1 MLAERTGSAVRQER
15 AGKPTLAAILTPLG
29 QGGIA
34 VLKVLGPRA
43 IELVREVFRA
53 RSARNLVPDPSRLY
67 YGHILEGDQALDE
80 VLVRFV
86 PAANGREAAEVNCHG
101 GVVAVQEV
109 MRLLV
114 SRGVEAVGAEA
125 LIEAEASLLEAE
137 ARKALLKAPTR
148 LGAEVLLWQ
157 LGGALADA
165 LRSLPWGE
173 AELVADELAAL
184 LATARFG
191 RALWQPPTVAL
202 VGPTNA
208 GKSTLFNALARE
220 ERMIVSPEPG
230 TTRDAVRAEVALE
243 GIPVWLTD
251 TAGEREPTSPVED
264 EAIERSARAAADADL
279 AVVVLDGSA
288 PEPVGLKRLGE
299 ALADRRSLVAANKA
313 DLGVSDW
320 AKALDGAVVISA
332 ATGQGLEELQEKMVS
347 ALVGDYRWQPGQPVV
362 FTERQAR
369 LLGRAVEALG
379 AGDPRRARAIVQSL
393 LDKGE

>member
-1 MLAERTGSAVRQER
+1 VRQER

-53 RSARNLVPDPSRLY
+53 KSARNLVPDPSCLY
-67 YGHILEGDQALDE
+67 YGHIVEGGQILDE

-86 PAANGREAAEVNCHG
+86 PAANGPEAVEVNCHG

-109 MRLLV
+109 LRLLV

-165 LRSLPWGE
+165 LRRLPWGE
-173 AELVADELAAL
+173 PKLVAAELTAL

-191 RALWQPPTVAL
+191 RALWQPSTVAL

-264 EAIERSARAAADADL
+264 EAIERSARAAAEADL

-299 ALADRRSLVAANKA
+299 ALADRPSLVAMNKA

-320 AKALDGAVVISA
+320 AEALGGAVVISA
-332 ATGQGLEELQEKMVS
+332 ATGQGLDELQGKMVA
-347 ALVGDYRWQPGQPVV
+347 ALVGDYRWEPGRPVV

-379 AGDPRRARAIVQSL
+379 AGDVGRARALVQSL

>member
-1 MLAERTGSAVRQER
+1 VRQER
-15 AGKPTLAAILTPLG
+15 AGKPTVAAFLTPLG

-53 RSARNLVPDPSRLY
+53 KSARNLVPDPSRLY
-67 YGHILEGDQALDE
+67 YGHILEGDQVLDE

-86 PAANGREAAEVNCHG
+86 PAAHGQEAVEVNCHG

-109 MRLLV
+109 LRLLV
-114 SRGVEAVGAEA
+114 SRGVEAVGAET
-125 LIEAEASLLEAE
+125 LIEAEAGALLEAE

-148 LGAEVLLWQ
+148 LGTEVLLWQ

-165 LRSLPWGE
+165 LRSLAWAD
-173 AELVADELAAL
+173 AELVADKLAAL

-251 TAGEREPTSPVED
+251 TAGEREPTSPIED
-264 EAIERSARAAADADL
+264 EAIERSARAAAEADL

-288 PEPVGLKRLGE
+288 PQPVGLKRLSE
-299 ALADRRSLVAANKA
+299 ALADRPSLVAVNKA

-320 AKALDGAVVISA
+320 AKALDGAVVVSA
-332 ATGQGLEELQEKMVS
+332 ATGQGLEELQERIVA
-347 ALVGDYRWQPGQPVV
+347 ALVGDYRWQPGQAAI

-369 LLGRAVEALG
+369 LLGQAVEALG
-379 AGDPRRARAIVQSL
+379 ARDVGRARALVLSL
-393 LDKGE
+393 LDKGQ

>member
-1 MLAERTGSAVRQER
+1 MSREGPA
-15 AGKPTLAAILTPLG
+15 KPTVAAIFTPLG

-34 VLKVLGPRA
+34 VLRVLGPRA
-43 IELVREVFRA
+43 IELIREVFRA
-53 RSARNLVPDPSRLY
+53 KSARNLVPDPSRLY
-67 YGHILEGDQALDE
+67 YGHIVEGGQILDE
-80 VLVRFV
+80 VLVRLV
-86 PAANGREAAEVNCHG
+86 PAANGQEAVEVNCHG

-109 MRLLV
+109 LRLLV

-125 LIEAEASLLEAE
+125 LVEAEAGSLLEAE

-165 LRSLPWGE
+165 LRRLPWGE
-173 AELVADELAAL
+173 PKLVAAELTAL

-191 RALWQPPTVAL
+191 RALWQPSTVAL

-251 TAGEREPTSPVED
+251 TAGEREPTSPIED
-264 EAIERSARAAADADL
+264 EAIERSARAAAEADL

-299 ALADRRSLVAANKA
+299 ALADRPSLVAVNKA
-313 DLGVSDW
+313 DLGVCDW

-332 ATGQGLEELQEKMVS
+332 ATGQGLEELQERMIS
-347 ALVGDYRWQPGQPVV
+347 ALVGDYRWEPGRAVV

-369 LLGRAVEALG
+369 LLGQAAEALG
-379 AGDPRRARAIVQSL
+379 ARDVGRARALVQSL